1 MTMRPGTS
9 SDDATDNVTRIQCWS
24 GPRNVSTA
32 LMYAWRQRA
41 DTTVYDEPFYAHY
54 LNLTA
59 RDHPMFDEVV
69 AAQSTDVSEVIDEV
83 ILGPID
89 TPVYF
94 MKQMA
99 HHLHGVP
106 RGWLHRTENILL
118 TRDPRDMLRSLS
130 VQLPDCGLADTG
142 LVEQVELLDAVLN
155 DGGSPVVIDSRLL
168 LEDPAGVLARVCER
182 LGLEFD
188 GRDAVMAG
196 RTQTRRRRLGAR
208 LVCVGAHLDRL
219 FAVSALEPPDTGSTR
234 PDPRRGTPALRTT
247 ARVRALTAALVRGHS
262 AATCRT
268 SLRRCGLLRRLER

>member
-1 MTMRPGTS
+1 MRPGTS
-9 SDDATDNVTRIQCWS
+9 SDAETDSVTRIQCWS

-32 LMYAWRQRA
+32 LMCAWRQRA

-59 RDHPMFDEVV
+59 GITRCSTSCRR
-69 AAQSTDVSEVIDEV
+69 QSTDVSEVIDKV

-99 HHLHGVP
+99 HHLHGVLGVGFTAP
-106 RGWLHRTENILL
+106 RTSSSPVILG
-118 TRDPRDMLRSLS
+118 TCSGRCRFSF
-130 VQLPDCGLADTG
+130 DCGLADTG

-182 LGLEFD
+182 LGLKFD
-188 GRDAVMAG
+188 VRCCHG
-196 RTQTRRRRLGAR
+196 
-208 LVCVGAHLDRL
+208 
-219 FAVSALEPPDTGSTR
+219 R
-234 PDPRRGTPALRTT
+234 PDPNPKTASGRPPGMRRCTPRPAFRRIGPRATRHRIDS
-247 ARVRALTAALVRGHS
+247 ARSSTRHSRSTNDCSSSRPAALVRGHS

>member
-1 MTMRPGTS
+1 
-9 SDDATDNVTRIQCWS
+9 
-24 GPRNVSTA
+24 
-32 LMYAWRQRA
+32 MYAWRQRA

-54 LNLTA
+54 LSLTA

-155 DGGSPVVIDSRLL
+155 DGGSPVVIDSASCSKILPAFLHESANDSASSSTRAMLSWPAGTKPEDGVWAPAWYASVHTSTGFSPYRPSSHPTPDRLGPILDEALPLYERLL
-168 LEDPAGVLARVCER
+168 
-182 LGLEFD
+182 EF
-188 GRDAVMAG
+188 
-196 RTQTRRRRLGAR
+196 
-208 LVCVGAHLDRL
+208 
-219 FAVSALEPPDTGSTR
+219 AL
-234 PDPRRGTPALRTT
+234 
-247 ARVRALTAALVRGHS
+247 
-262 AATCRT
+262 
-268 SLRRCGLLRRLER
+268 

>member
-1 MTMRPGTS
+1 MWPGGTEPVGKPIEWAHGQRS
-9 SDDATDNVTRIQCWS
+9 LRMQPVTRIQCWS

-32 LMYAWRQRA
+32 LMYAWRQRP

-69 AAQSTDVSEVIDEV
+69 AAQSTDVNEVIDEV
-83 ILGPID
+83 ILGPVD

-106 RGWLHRTENILL
+106 RGWLRKTENILL

-142 LVEQVELLDAVLN
+142 LAEQVELLDAVLT

-168 LEDPAGVLARVCER
+168 LEDPAGVLTRVCER
-182 LGLEFD
+182 LGLTFD
-188 GRDAVMAG
+188 HTMLSWPPGPKPEDGAWAPAWYASVHQSTGFAPYRPSEHP
-196 RTQTRRRRLGAR
+196 TPERLGPILEEAMPLYER
-208 LVCVGAHLDRL
+208 L
-219 FAVSALEPPDTGSTR
+219 LEY
-234 PDPRRGTPALRTT
+234 AI
-247 ARVRALTAALVRGHS
+247 
-262 AATCRT
+262 
-268 SLRRCGLLRRLER
+268 

>member
-32 LMYAWRQRA
+32 LMYAWQQRP
-41 DTTVYDEPFYAHY
+41 DTTVYDEPLYAHY

-69 AAQSTDVSEVIDEV
+69 AAQSTDVSEVIDKV

-99 HHLHGVP
+99 HHLHGFP

-168 LEDPAGVLARVCER
+168 LEDPAGVLARVCDR

-188 GRDAVMAG
+188 EAMLSWPAG
-196 RTQTRRRRLGAR
+196 PKPEDGVWAPAWYASVHTSTGFSPYRPSSHPTPDRLGPILDEAIPLYER
-208 LVCVGAHLDRL
+208 LLE
-219 FAVSALEPPDTGSTR
+219 FAL
-234 PDPRRGTPALRTT
+234 
-247 ARVRALTAALVRGHS
+247 
-262 AATCRT
+262 
-268 SLRRCGLLRRLER
+268 

>member
-9 SDDATDNVTRIQCWS
+9 SDAETGNVTRIQCWS

-69 AAQSTDVSEVIDEV
+69 AAQSTDVSEVIDKV

-118 TRDPRDMLRSLS
+118 TRDPRDMLRW
-130 VQLPDCGLADTG
+130 
-142 LVEQVELLDAVLN
+142 N
-155 DGGSPVVIDSRLL
+155 FR
-168 LEDPAGVLARVCER
+168 
-182 LGLEFD
+182 
-188 GRDAVMAG
+188 
-196 RTQTRRRRLGAR
+196 
-208 LVCVGAHLDRL
+208 
-219 FAVSALEPPDTGSTR
+219 
-234 PDPRRGTPALRTT
+234 
-247 ARVRALTAALVRGHS
+247 
-262 AATCRT
+262 
-268 SLRRCGLLRRLER
+268 

>member
-54 LNLTA
+54 LSLTA

-155 DGGSPVVIDSRLL
+155 L
-168 LEDPAGVLARVCER
+168 
-182 LGLEFD
+182 
-188 GRDAVMAG
+188 
-196 RTQTRRRRLGAR
+196 
-208 LVCVGAHLDRL
+208 
-219 FAVSALEPPDTGSTR
+219 
-234 PDPRRGTPALRTT
+234 
-247 ARVRALTAALVRGHS
+247 
-262 AATCRT
+262 
-268 SLRRCGLLRRLER
+268 SLIHI

>member
-1 MTMRPGTS
+1 MQP
-9 SDDATDNVTRIQCWS
+9 VTRIQCWS

-32 LMYAWRQRA
+32 LMYAWRQRP

-83 ILGPID
+83 ILGPVD

-182 LGLEFD
+182 LGLKFD
-188 GRDAVMAG
+188 ERCCHG
-196 RTQTRRRRLGAR
+196 
-208 LVCVGAHLDRL
+208 
-219 FAVSALEPPDTGSTR
+219 R
-234 PDPRRGTPALRTT
+234 PDPNPKT
-247 ARVRALTAALVRGHS
+247 ASGRPPGM
-262 AATCRT
+262 
-268 SLRRCGLLRRLER
+268 RRCTPRPAFRRIGPRATRHRIDSARSSTRHSRSTNDCSSSRSDRSPRQGSQRSDMQDKPPSMRAASSARTVITS